1 MLQRLIKKEDLKKLI
16 ASVKKEGAFY
26 GPIRG
31 SEGLSLSELNPDD
44 EVAFAY
50 SNFKLPLKRQFFPWS
65 EEICTYEAES
75 MTDVPPSEE
84 KVVIFGVRPCDAFS
98 LLYLDKIFLDEEFI
112 DPYYRGRRDN
122 SIIISLACREPLKT
136 CFCTSV
142 GVNPAGKEGADIL
155 AFEVKDSLIFE
166 ACSEK
171 GKEFMETNSAIFKK
185 PGEADKKARDEEVSA
200 AEKRLQAIDLSGITE
215 KLQGCFDSPIW
226 EEIAQR
232 CLGCGVCTY
241 SCPTCHCFGLYDEK
255 VGLKGRR
262 IKVQDSCLFPS
273 FTLEAS
279 GHNPRGSDEERMRQ
293 RIMHKFRYTVE
304 SFEDIFCVGCGRC
317 IINCPVNMDIREALA
332 EVIK

>member
-1 MLQRLIKKEDLKKLI
+1 MLQGLIKKEDLKKLI
-16 ASVKKEGAFY
+16 ASVKKEGTFY

-44 EVAFAY
+44 EVAFDY
-50 SNFKLPLKRQFFPWS
+50 SNFKLPPKRQFFPWS
-65 EEICTYEAES
+65 EEICTYDTES
-75 MTDVPPSEE
+75 MTEVPLPEE

-98 LLYLDKIFLDEEFI
+98 LLYLDKIFLDEKFI

-142 GVNPAGKEGADIL
+142 GASPAGKEGADIL

-171 GKEFMETNSAIFKK
+171 GKGFMETNSAIFKK
-185 PGEADKKARDEEVSA
+185 PGEADIKARVEQVSA
-200 AEKRLQAIDLSGITE
+200 AEKKIQAIDLHEITE
-215 KLQGCFDSPIW
+215 KLQGCFDSPLW
-226 EEIAQR
+226 EDISQR
-232 CLGCGVCTY
+232 CLGCGICTY
-241 SCPTCHCFGLYDEK
+241 SCPTCHCFGLHDEK
-255 VGLKGRR
+255 AGLKGRR
-262 IKVQDSCLFPS
+262 IRVQDSCLFPS

-279 GHNPRGSDEERMRQ
+279 GHNPRTSDKERMRQ

-317 IINCPVNMDIREALA
+317 IIKCPVNMDIRETLA